1 MLLYLL
7 IGLGGGLIV
16 SSWQGFKDPPWEGFS
31 PAKFVRSPLLGA
43 ASGAAAFWIERS
55 TGVLRVDNLGLLM
68 LAALAAE
75 RLAGEIYK
83 GFLRRGFHVEY
94 VRLFERAGFPMHR
107 GRVRAAIGVLFLAAG
122 LTLYWWLG
130 RLAGAVREAWG
141 VSMATAAVVGGVIGT
156 VVAIG
161 GALKDS
167 QLEGFKPKKFI
178 RSPIMSVIGA
188 RAIVAASADPLLV
201 ALATIGFERV
211 AVELYKTFLTRQVR
225 GIHAGR
231 PVLYPHWFTHR
242 WMFAVSFLTCVAA
255 CAWLCLRDLR

>member
-1 MLLYLL
+1 MLTYLL

-31 PAKFVRSPLLGA
+31 TAKFVRSPLLGA
-43 ASGAAAFWIERS
+43 AAGIAAFWIERS
-55 TGVLRVDNLGLLM
+55 TNMLHIDNLGLLM
-68 LAALAAE
+68 LAAIATE

-107 GRVRAAIGVLFLAAG
+107 DGIRAVIGLVFLAGG

-130 RLAGAVREAWG
+130 RLAGEVREWWG
-141 VSMATAAVVGGVIGT
+141 VSIATAVVVGGVVGT
-156 VVAIG
+156 IVAIG

-167 QLEGFKPKKFI
+167 QLEGFKPKKFV
-178 RSPIMSVIGA
+178 RSPIMAIIGA
-188 RAIVAASADPLLV
+188 QVIVPASTDPLLI

-211 AVELYKTFLTRQVR
+211 AVEFYKTFLTRQVR
-225 GIHAGR
+225 GIHAGH
-231 PVLYPHWFTHR
+231 PVLYPRWLTHR
-242 WMFAVSFLTCVAA
+242 WIFVVSFLGCVTA
-255 CAWLCLRDLR
+255 CGWLFLGSR